1 MSCETLPVRQVS
13 ALLAAATLVLSMGL
27 SACGGNGNDV
37 ALKSDAARAN
47 SLAEAVAQNPGYLPE
62 TITED
67 YSFVPPKGINSLNQV
82 TFYDTGFQA
91 YIWTSPGGTVSI
103 SAPDLSFAA
112 PVAMNLSGQVV
123 GYAGNTDDGGTYA
136 FSWTS
141 GGGLVNID
149 SPGTVTNKISSSNSV
164 NDAGQVVGIAQDASF
179 NDRAFLWTQTGGLI
193 DLGTLKG
200 YASSGAMDI
209 NASGQIVGAAY
220 NVDPNTGQASYRA
233 VLWDAPKTARSA
245 GRISDFLGKSHFG
258 NSKAYSIN
266 ASGEIA
272 GIVEAATGGYQAFHW
287 DKKKTKLTI
296 IGTPGIVFENA
307 DMTVSINATGQVIGN
322 YMDTSGLTHAFS
334 WSQAGGKKEIG
345 GVSSLSYAIN
355 SSGQVVG
362 TYADESGMPRAF
374 VWSSAGGLV
383 DLSGA
388 SGIELES
395 ALAISDAGAI
405 VARSGLGSLVLL
417 KPV

>member
-1 MSCETLPVRQVS
+1 MSYETLPVRQDR
-13 ALLAAATLVLSMGL
+13 ALLAAAALVLGMGL
-27 SACGGNGNDV
+27 SACGGTGNDV
-37 ALKSDAARAN
+37 AMKSDSARTSA
-47 SLAEAVAQNPGYLPE
+47 LAEAVFQNPGYLPE
-62 TITED
+62 TITENF
-67 YSFVPPKGINSLNQV
+67 SFVPPKGINSLNQV
-82 TFYDTGFQA
+82 ALYDSDFQA
-91 YIWTSPGGTVSI
+91 YIWTSAGGMVSI

-112 PVAMNLSGQVV
+112 PVAMNSSGQVV
-123 GYAGNTDDGGTYA
+123 GYAGNTFDGGTYA

-141 GGGLVNID
+141 IGGLINID
-149 SPGTVTNKISSSNSV
+149 SPGVITNKISSSNAV
-164 NDAGQVVGIAQDASF
+164 NDAGQVVGIAQDANF
-179 NDRAFLWTQTGGLI
+179 NDRAFLWTQAGGLI

-266 ASGEIA
+266 ASGGIA
-272 GIVEAATGGYQAFHW
+272 GIAEVATGGYQAFHW

-296 IGTPGIVFENA
+296 IATPGDVFENA
-307 DMTVSINATGQVIGN
+307 GMTVSINATGQVIGN

-334 WSQAGGKKEIG
+334 WTQAGGKKEIG
-345 GVSSLSYAIN
+345 GASSQAHAIN
-355 SSGQVVG
+355 SSGLVVG
-362 TYADESGMPRAF
+362 MYTDASGMPRAF
-374 VWSSAGGLV
+374 VWTFEGGLV

-405 VARSGLGSLVLL
+405 VARSGQGSLVLL